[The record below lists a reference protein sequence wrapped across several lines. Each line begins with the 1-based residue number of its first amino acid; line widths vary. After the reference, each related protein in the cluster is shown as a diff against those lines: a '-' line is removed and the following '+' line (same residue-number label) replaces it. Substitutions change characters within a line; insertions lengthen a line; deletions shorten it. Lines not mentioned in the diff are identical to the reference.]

1 MAILLGAPL
10 ALGLGYMLYK
20 RQASIQDRSIGKL
33 KAETL
38 AKQTNLEQL
47 RREMVEL
54 ENTLEQEQETLV
66 NKRMDKL
73 EVEKRSLQIK
83 LDQPVSDPTT
93 PKDINNA
100 NGDTASNLSA
110 HVQNLRSEVIRLRVN
125 LAAAQKETNEKMQQF
140 AQEEKCIREEN
151 LRLQRKLQLEVE
163 RREALCRHLSESESS
178 LEMEEE
184 SNLRLVF
191 NKII

>member
-1 MAILLGAPL
+1 
-10 ALGLGYMLYK
+10 MLYK

-110 HVQNLRSEVIRLRVN
+110 NVQNLRSEVIRLRVN

-184 SNLRLVF
+184 SN
-191 NKII
+191 